1 MSFYNEENN
10 ESNDNISNN
19 NNNNNNNNSNN
30 ISMNFNKKS
39 LNQKDDISYSQ
50 NNMNSMYTNNENQEE
65 LYEEFFNYFLPSKKN
80 YLNIKE
86 TKIAMRCLGILIT
99 EKELVDMLNLKS
111 KNGNEQISLNDFIFL
126 CNSKKDE
133 NHIEELEEAFK
144 NFDPENSG
152 LINAKE
158 LKHAMKVFKP
168 KMNKEE
174 IDQILS
180 EFNIDED
187 GNINYVDFL
196 SNLQN

>member
-1 MSFYNEENN
+1 MSFSNEENN
-10 ESNDNISNN
+10 ESNENFSNNYNN
-19 NNNNNNNNSNN
+19 NNFSND

-99 EKELVDMLNLKS
+99 ERELVDMLNLKS
-111 KNGNEQISLNDFIFL
+111 KNGNKQISLSDFIFL

-152 LINAKE
+152 LINANE

-180 EFNIDED
+180 EFNIDKN
-187 GNINYVDFL
+187 GNINYIDFL

>member
-10 ESNDNISNN
+10 ESNDFIS
-19 NNNNNNNNSNN
+19 NNNNNNNSNN

-86 TKIAMRCLGILIT
+86 TKIAMRCLGILVT
-99 EKELVDMLNLKS
+99 EKELVNMLNLKS
-111 KNGNEQISLNDFIFL
+111 KNGNEQISLSDFIFL

-158 LKHAMKVFKP
+158 LKHAMKVLKP
-168 KMNKEE
+168 KMNNEE

-180 EFNIDED
+180 EFNIDKN
-187 GNINYVDFL
+187 GNINYIDFL

>member
-10 ESNDNISNN
+10 ESNDFIS
-19 NNNNNNNNSNN
+19 NNNNNNNSNN

-50 NNMNSMYTNNENQEE
+50 NNMNSMYINNENQEE

-99 EKELVDMLNLKS
+99 EKELVETLNINT
-111 KNGNEQISLNDFIFL
+111 KNGKEQIFLNDFIFL

-133 NHIEELEEAFK
+133 NHLDELEEAFK
-144 NFDPENSG
+144 SFDPNNTG
-152 LINAKE
+152 LIDAKE
-158 LKHAMKVFKP
+158 LKQAMLVFKP
-168 KMNKEE
+168 KMNEEE
-174 IDQILS
+174 INQILS
-180 EFNIDED
+180 EFVIDEN
-187 GNINYVDFL
+187 GNINYIDFL
-196 SNLQN
+196 SNY

>member
-1 MSFYNEENN
+1 MSFSNEENN
-10 ESNDNISNN
+10 ESNENFSNNYNN
-19 NNNNNNNNSNN
+19 NNFSND

-50 NNMNSMYTNNENQEE
+50 NNMNSININNENQEE

-99 EKELVDMLNLKS
+99 EKELVEILNLKS
-111 KNGNEQISLNDFIFL
+111 KNGNEQISLTDFIFL
-126 CNSKKDE
+126 CNSKKDK

-152 LINAKE
+152 FINANE

-180 EFNIDED
+180 EFNIDKN
-187 GNINYVDFL
+187 GNINYIDFL

>member
-1 MSFYNEENN
+1 MSFSNEENN
-10 ESNDNISNN
+10 ESNENFSNNYNN
-19 NNNNNNNNSNN
+19 NNFSND

-50 NNMNSMYTNNENQEE
+50 NNMNSININNENQEE

-99 EKELVDMLNLKS
+99 ERELVDMLNLKS

-158 LKHAMKVFKP
+158 LKHAMKVLKP
-168 KMNKEE
+168 KMNNEE

-180 EFNIDED
+180 EFNIDKN
-187 GNINYVDFL
+187 GNINYIDFL